1 MKKTI
6 WMLLPALVLAACDKE
21 DNAGTMPA
29 DGKIEIVTGV
39 EALTRAPQ
47 LDDTGAGNFR
57 TGDTFTLTVL
67 SNDKSVQ
74 KDYTVGSTTLYWQN
88 LGIEGDKVT
97 FAGCYPN
104 HEGANATTFEF
115 DVRSALDA
123 DLLLASA
130 VEVPKGAKS
139 VAMPFRHAM
148 HKLVV
153 KYVAVDT
160 YATGTLSGI
169 STTLRAHTVCT
180 VDMAKGAVTENSA
193 KTPADYTA
201 KSGENVSWLVV
212 PQNRDGVKLTVTLDG
227 QSREF
232 TLPER
237 TTDGQPLTTLDGGKE
252 LTLTMTVGKD
262 GINFSGMD
270 IGGWD
275 NQGSAEGDII
285 L

>member
-1 MKKTI
+1 MKRTI
-6 WMLLPALVLAACDKE
+6 WMLLTALALTACDKE
-21 DNAGTMPA
+21 DNEGAMPA
-29 DGKIEIVTGV
+29 DGRIEIVTGV

-57 TGDTFTLTVL
+57 TGDTFTLTVS
-67 SNDKSVQ
+67 SNGKSVQ
-74 KDYTVGSTTLYWQN
+74 KDYTVGSTTLYWQG

-104 HEGANATTFEF
+104 HGGADASTFEF

-123 DLLLASA
+123 DLLLAPA

-153 KYVAVDT
+153 KYVADDT
-160 YATGTLSGI
+160 YATRVLSGI
-169 STTLRAHTVCT
+169 STTLHAHTVCM
-180 VDMAKGAVTENSA
+180 VDLSKGNVAESSA

-201 KSGENVSWLVV
+201 KNGENVSWLVV

-232 TLPER
+232 TLPE
-237 TTDGQPLTTLDGGKE
+237 TTVEGQPLTTLDGGKM
-252 LTLTMTVGKD
+252 LSVTLRVSKNGITLERTTIGKWED
-262 GINFSGMD
+262 
-270 IGGWD
+270 
-275 NQGSAEGDII
+275 QGSIDGEIEI
-285 L
+285 

>member
-1 MKKTI
+1 MKRTI
-6 WMLLPALVLAACDKE
+6 WMLLPALALAACDKD

-29 DGKIEIVTGV
+29 DGRIEIVTGV

-57 TGDTFTLTVL
+57 TGDTFTLSVS
-67 SNDKSVQ
+67 SNGKSVQ
-74 KDYTVGSTTLYWQN
+74 KAYTVGSTTLYWQD
-88 LGIEGDKVT
+88 LGAEGDKAS

-104 HEGANATTFEF
+104 HTGNGGTTFEF

-123 DLLLASA
+123 DLLLAPA
-130 VEVPKGAKS
+130 VEVAKGTKS
-139 VAMPFRHAM
+139 VTMPFRHAM

-153 KYVAVDT
+153 KYVSDGT
-160 YATGTLSGI
+160 YVTGALSGI
-169 STTLRAHTVCT
+169 STTLHAHTVCT
-180 VDMAKGAVTENSA
+180 VDMAKGAVAENSA
-193 KTPADYTA
+193 KTPADYTT
-201 KSGENVSWLVV
+201 KNGETVSWLVV
-212 PQNRDGVKLTVTLDG
+212 PQNKDGVKLIVTLDG

-232 TLPER
+232 TLPE
-237 TTDGQPLTTLDGGKE
+237 TTTEGKPLTTLDGGKE

-270 IGGWD
+270 IGGWG
-275 NQGSAEGDII
+275 NQGSAEGEII

>member
-1 MKKTI
+1 MKRTI
-6 WMLLPALVLAACDKE
+6 WMLLPALALAACDKE

-29 DGKIEIVTGV
+29 DGRIEIVTGV

-47 LDDTGAGNFR
+47 LDDTGAGNFQ
-57 TGDTFTLTVL
+57 TGDTFTLTMS
-67 SNDKSVQ
+67 SNGKSVQ
-74 KDYTVGSTTLYWQN
+74 KAYTVGSTTLYWQD
-88 LGIEGDKVT
+88 LGVEGDKVT

-104 HEGANATTFEF
+104 HTGNGGMTFDF

-123 DLLLASA
+123 DLLLAPA
-130 VEVPKGAKS
+130 VEVQKGTKS

-153 KYVAVDT
+153 KYVADDT
-160 YATGTLSGI
+160 YATGALSGI

-180 VDMAKGAVTENSA
+180 VDMAKGAVAENSA

-212 PQNRDGVKLTVTLDG
+212 PQSKDGVKLTVTLDG

-232 TLPER
+232 TLPE
-237 TTDGQPLTTLDGGKE
+237 TTTEGQPLTTLNGGK
-252 LTLTMTVGKD
+252 TLSVTLRVSKSGITLEGTTIGK
-262 GINFSGMD
+262 
-270 IGGWD
+270 WEE
-275 NQGSAEGDII
+275 QGSIDGEIEI
-285 L
+285 

>member
-6 WMLLPALVLAACDKE
+6 WMLLPALALAACDKD
-21 DNAGTMPA
+21 DNAGAMPA
-29 DGKIEIVTGV
+29 DGRIEIVTGV

-57 TGDTFTLTVL
+57 TGDTFTLTVS
-67 SNDKSVQ
+67 SNGKSVQ
-74 KDYTVGSTTLYWQN
+74 KDYTVGSTTLYWQG

-104 HEGANATTFEF
+104 HGGADASTFEF

-123 DLLLASA
+123 DLLLALA
-130 VEVPKGAKS
+130 VEAEKGAKS
-139 VAMPFRHAM
+139 VTIPFRHAM

-153 KYVAVDT
+153 KYVADDT

-180 VDMAKGAVTENSA
+180 VDMAKGAVAERSA

-237 TTDGQPLTTLDGGKE
+237 TTEGQPLTTLDGGK
-252 LTLTMTVGKD
+252 TLSITLRVSKNG
-262 GINFSGMD
+262 
-270 IGGWD
+270 
-275 NQGSAEGDII
+275 II
-285 L
+285 LEGTTIGKWEEQGTIDDEIEI

>member
-1 MKKTI
+1 
-6 WMLLPALVLAACDKE
+6 MLLPALALAACDKE

-29 DGKIEIVTGV
+29 DGRIEIVTGV

-47 LDDTGAGNFR
+47 LDDTGAGNFQ
-57 TGDTFTLTVL
+57 TGDTFTLTMS
-67 SNDKSVQ
+67 SNGKSVQ
-74 KDYTVGSTTLYWQN
+74 KAYTVGSTTLYWQD
-88 LGIEGDKVT
+88 LGVEGDKVT

-104 HEGANATTFEF
+104 HTGNGGMTFDF

-130 VEVPKGAKS
+130 VEVQKGAKS

-153 KYVAVDT
+153 KYVAADT
-160 YATGTLSGI
+160 YATGALSGI

-180 VDMAKGAVTENSA
+180 VDMAKGAVAENSA

-212 PQNRDGVKLTVTLDG
+212 PQSKDGVKLTVTLDG

-232 TLPER
+232 TLPE
-237 TTDGQPLTTLDGGKE
+237 TTTEGQPLTTLNGGK
-252 LTLTMTVGKD
+252 TLSVTLRVSKSGITLEGTTIGK
-262 GINFSGMD
+262 
-270 IGGWD
+270 WEE
-275 NQGSAEGDII
+275 QGSIDGEIEI
-285 L
+285 

>member
-1 MKKTI
+1 
-6 WMLLPALVLAACDKE
+6 MLLPALALAACDKE

-29 DGKIEIVTGV
+29 DGRIEIVTGV

-47 LDDTGAGNFR
+47 LDGTGAGNFQ
-57 TGDTFTLTVL
+57 TGDTFTLTVS
-67 SNDKSVQ
+67 SNGKSVQ
-74 KDYTVGSTTLYWQN
+74 KDYTVGSTTLYWQD
-88 LGIEGDKVT
+88 LGTEGDKAF

-104 HEGANATTFEF
+104 HTGNGGTTFEF

-123 DLLLASA
+123 DLLLAPA
-130 VEVPKGAKS
+130 VEVAKETKR
-139 VAMPFRHAM
+139 VTMPFRHAM

-153 KYVAVDT
+153 KYVSDGT
-160 YATGTLSGI
+160 YATGALSGI
-169 STTLRAHTVCT
+169 SSTLRANTVCT
-180 VDMAKGAVTENSA
+180 VDITKGAVTENSA

-201 KSGENVSWLVV
+201 KSGETVSWLVV
-212 PQNRDGVKLTVTLDG
+212 PQNNDGVKLTVTLDG

-232 TLPER
+232 TLPE
-237 TTDGQPLTTLDGGKE
+237 TTTEGKPLTTLDGGKE

-270 IGGWD
+270 IGGWG
-275 NQGSAEGDII
+275 NQGSAEGEII